1 LALFGRRP
9 QQPMDRPSS
18 RQPKTCTQPDIVD
31 PSPSGSISTGN
42 IASDGEMDCLYRER
56 YSRLMGQDEAYPIT
70 SKSQ

>member
-1 LALFGRRP
+1 LHKLGLPQSAKSGHRRSEP
-9 QQPMDRPSS
+9 LRVQ
-18 RQPKTCTQPDIVD
+18 
-31 PSPSGSISTGN
+31 ISTGN